1 MKTGFDLTGDTSEQI
16 NQYTQAM
23 INIVTPVLEKGMIL
37 ACEYSK
43 ACGRTAVLV
52 KDLEYSMK
60 YCARYEVGQRVGSY
74 FPDLDDDDDDAN
86 DIDVIDESGIEFTR
100 YTGDDPGM
108 NKINEAYDT
117 WDSGVPTNPTEEL
130 LKNAIDS
137 NGQ

>member
-1 MKTGFDLTGDTSEQI
+1 MKTGFDLAGDTSEQI

-74 FPDLDDDDDDAN
+74 FPDLDDDDDDAIS
-86 DIDVIDESGIEFTR
+86 DIVEGPADDDEEDSDVKEVKVSTTTKGKRGRKKKSVE
-100 YTGDDPGM
+100 
-108 NKINEAYDT
+108 IN
-117 WDSGVPTNPTEEL
+117 L
-130 LKNAIDS
+130 
-137 NGQ
+137 

>member
-1 MKTGFDLTGDTSEQI
+1 MKTGFDLTSDTSEQI

-23 INIVTPVLEKGMIL
+23 IDIVTPVLEKGMIL

-43 ACGRTAVLV
+43 ACGRNAVLM

-117 WDSGVPTNPTEEL
+117 WDSWVPTNPTEEL

>member
-1 MKTGFDLTGDTSEQI
+1 
-16 NQYTQAM
+16 
-23 INIVTPVLEKGMIL
+23 MIL

-43 ACGRTAVLV
+43 ACGRNAVLM

-117 WDSGVPTNPTEEL
+117 WDSWVPTNPTEEL

>member
-100 YTGDDPGM
+100 YRGDDPGM

-117 WDSGVPTNPTEEL
+117 WDSWVPTNPTEEL

>member
-23 INIVTPVLEKGMIL
+23 INIITPVLEKGMIL

-43 ACGRTAVLV
+43 ACGRNAVLM

-117 WDSGVPTNPTEEL
+117 WDSWVPTNPTEEL